1 MTLRRSSTLW
11 IYAIAIAAMVLG
23 GNRTSPAADYP
34 TQNIKLVVPF
44 ASGGGVDVVARI
56 IGPPLNALLGQP
68 IIIENR
74 GGAGGAVGANVV
86 AQAAPD
92 GYTLLLGTGSTHGT
106 NPNVY
111 SKLSYDPV
119 RDFVPIAL
127 VSASPQVLVVN
138 PTVPA
143 KNTKELIALAKS
155 KPGELAFGSYGT
167 GSINHLAGELFNSMA
182 GIQAN
187 HIPYRGSA
195 PMMTDL
201 IGGRLQYAFDGVS
214 TTLGYIQNKTVTMLG
229 VSGTTR
235 SPVHPDAP
243 TISESAVP
251 GFDVTVWFGLFAPA
265 KTPKAVVDLLNGK
278 VNIALANPEVKAG
291 FLRLGLEPMG
301 GGSDVLAAKV
311 ASEMQKW
318 AKLVRERN
326 IRIEQ

>member
-1 MTLRRSSTLW
+1 MTAHLTVRWTH
-11 IYAIAIAAMVLG
+11 AVTVAALLLTG
-23 GNRTSPAADYP
+23 SRAGLAADYP
-34 TQNIKLVVPF
+34 TQNIKIVVPF

-56 IGPPLNALLGQP
+56 IGPPLSALLEQT

-74 GGAGGAVGANVV
+74 GGAGGALGANVV

-111 SKLSYDPV
+111 TKLSYDPV

-127 VSASPQVLVVN
+127 VSGSPQVLVVN

-143 KNTKELIALAKS
+143 KNAKELIALAKS

-201 IGGRLQYAFDGVS
+201 IGGRLQYAFDGVA

-229 VSGTTR
+229 VSGTSR
-235 SPVHPDAP
+235 SSVHPDEP
-243 TISESAVP
+243 TISEAAVP
-251 GFDVTVWFGLFAPA
+251 GFDVMIWFGLFAPA
-265 KTPKAVVDLLNGK
+265 KTPKAVVDLLNTR
-278 VNIALANPEVKAG
+278 VNTILANPELKAS
-291 FLRLGLEPMG
+291 FLKLGLEPMG

-311 ASEMQKW
+311 QSEMDKW
-318 AKLVRERN
+318 AKLVREKN

>member
-1 MTLRRSSTLW
+1 MIAHRTLRW
-11 IYAIAIAAMVLG
+11 IHTILVAALLLTASRAG
-23 GNRTSPAADYP
+23 LAADYP

-56 IGPPLNALLGQP
+56 IGPPLSTLLGQT
-68 IIIENR
+68 IIVENR
-74 GGAGGAVGANVV
+74 GGAGGALGANVV

-127 VSASPQVLVVN
+127 VSSSPQVLVAN

-143 KNTKELIALAKS
+143 KNAKELIEFAKS

-201 IGGRLQYAFDGVS
+201 IGGRLHYAFDGVA
-214 TTLGYIQNKTVTMLG
+214 TTLGYLQNKTVTMLG

-235 SPVHPDAP
+235 SPIHPNEP
-243 TISESAVP
+243 TVSEAAVP
-251 GFDVTVWFGLFAPA
+251 GFDVTIWFGLFAPA
-265 KTPKAVVDLLNGK
+265 KTPKPVVDLLNSRINT
-278 VNIALANPEVKAG
+278 VLANPEVKAS

-311 ASEMQKW
+311 QSEMQKW
-318 AKLVRERN
+318 AKLVREKN